1 MTPTG
6 GALAGVLCLA
16 FVVSLAGAPAT
27 AAQSGSSDVL
37 LTLPRGRAADG
48 RAALLDLRCVAC
60 HRVDGDADL
69 PAPVSDSPGPAL
81 GARQA
86 ARGPSHLAASIVTP
100 SHEIS
105 IDPDD
110 EILHDVTGLTSPMGD
125 YSRAMTVRQLV
136 DLIAYLESLEP

>member
-1 MTPTG
+1 MV
-6 GALAGVLCLA
+6 GALARILCLS
-16 FVVSLAGAPAT
+16 FVSPLVVASVAM
-27 AAQSGSSDVL
+27 AQTDGDIR

-48 RAALLDLRCVAC
+48 RVVFVELRCAAC
-60 HRVDGDADL
+60 HRVESDSDL
-69 PAPVSDSPGPAL
+69 PAPVSDSPGPDL
-81 GARQA
+81 GARQV

-105 IDPDD
+105 LDPND
-110 EILHDVTGLTSPMGD
+110 EILHDVAGLTSPMGD